1 MCTPPADCRNSVTNP
16 SSFLFSLKCPLPR
29 LGLPRSGVENL
40 TGNAVYNIV
49 SKFGRLVKLLCWWR
63 GCWVLSFTFHEMII
77 PWFYY
82 IFTSHKMHIRV
93 MVTSSTGRT
102 DCVVK
107 LRASLEYQ
115 QTVDW
120 KSDLN
125 LAAFHTNC
133 INVTNLHRSS
143 SISHICYWMLIRS
156 QKS

>member
-16 SSFLFSLKCPLPR
+16 SSFLFPLKFLLSL
-29 LGLPRSGVENL
+29 LGLPRSGGENL
-40 TGNAVYNIV
+40 TVGTPCKILY
-49 SKFGRLVKLLCWWR
+49 
-63 GCWVLSFTFHEMII
+63 LSFEDWLSYCYWLLSAVVHIS
-77 PWFYY
+77 WNDYSL
-82 IFTSHKMHIRV
+82 IFTSQKIHVRV

-102 DCVVK
+102 DWMVK